1 MAKQVGPVFITGTI
15 DGIIFYKLGDT
26 YYLRS
31 KGDYKSAKMM
41 RKDPNLKRTMANADR
56 FGVAAKMVKRVYY
69 RQLPGTVRKP
79 GLFARLTGM
88 VNKWL
93 YQGHTKEE
101 AQELLMAHCKRL
113 VEGSVIATPKNS
125 SSPDVNSTAIK
136 SPNSQPDIAL
146 PTVAPATKMPV
157 LSSPP
162 KVVKQARYLLKRKVK
177 ANGRL
182 QVPKPSVN
190 ESARQ
195 HEYRYGNYEVCHA
208 ENYRRRKF
216 HSAYMSFSY
225 TT

>member
-31 KGDYKSAKMM
+31 KGDYKSAKRM

-93 YQGHTKEE
+93 YQGKTKEE
-101 AQELLMAHCKRL
+101 AQELLLAHCQKLAARQTTID
-113 VEGSVIATPKNS
+113 VIPSVSATTPV
-125 SSPDVNSTAIK
+125 SPPPPTPAPTIRETK
-136 SPNSQPDIAL
+136 
-146 PTVAPATKMPV
+146 PTVAIPAPR
-157 LSSPP
+157 
-162 KVVKQARYLLKRKVK
+162 VKQARYLSKWKVK
-177 ANGRL
+177 RNGRL
-182 QVPKPSVN
+182 HIPVTTVGKL
-190 ESARQ
+190 SA
-195 HEYRYGNYEVCHA
+195 ELELLK
-208 ENYRRRKF
+208 E
-216 HSAYMSFSY
+216 
-225 TT
+225 